1 MKFFGQKNCT
11 CFRSSLLRQYAI
23 NRTNLIA
30 GLILLFNLSSLDS
43 FSQTTYFWRND
54 QNPIANENWNRTIP
68 EAMWWRGFAEVPTGS
83 EILSFDGNSTNMS
96 SFNNLTATNRFRI
109 VFENTNTPG
118 ARALNGSTS
127 NTFFDFGGNTPSIT
141 NNSGVTHTINFPFL
155 NGNAAGASRLE
166 LNANSGNFIFG
177 STIGAS
183 GGTRNLVAT
192 GASSITF
199 NGLISNGSAT
209 LNFIKEGAG
218 TALFN
223 VANSYTGT
231 TTIAAGTLR
240 LGIANA
246 IPNTNMTLSGG
257 TLSTGATTGF
267 NETIGVLSMNASSA
281 ISLGT
286 GAHSLNFA
294 NSAGTWTGTLTI
306 NGWAL
311 GAGQI
316 FFGIDNTGLNAGQ
329 LNQINFN
336 GFGTGARILSTGE
349 IVPRDFY
356 FSNAANGN
364 FTTGTDW
371 LGNAAPVA
379 GCTAV
384 IRNGH
389 NITLNTSL
397 SLGNLTINTGGT
409 FTGSDGAAR
418 TLTIAAGGTFSNS
431 GTVNQTANGT
441 LVFTGNGTFAGTSA
455 IPLNNF
461 SFAAGSTIT
470 ISNSVSVVQAFT
482 LASGAAYN
490 FTFNNNN
497 TFTCGGLTT
506 TGANTLTLAN
516 GGSSTTGNRLFFS
529 GGAVSVPTGSSL
541 SLGVS
546 SISLQ
551 VNGNVALAGTGGLT
565 LSSAT
570 GGDIYLTGNWSR
582 ATGTFTPNGRA
593 VFFNGTGIQTLAAS
607 GGTETFNFLFIQNSA
622 TVQLSSTNVTVNSSS
637 GLSISSA
644 AASTIDLNG
653 NTLTLS
659 GGGNLSLANGARTI
673 TSSLGTGLFAISTA
687 LAVSNAGTLSFGTS
701 VTVQLTAS
709 FNPAAAATTING
721 TLLLNAGGFILTNA
735 PIYGAASTLIYNNGA
750 PYGIGTEW
758 TSGAASG
765 AGYPNNVQ
773 VGLTVANSALSIGAG
788 TYNCGGNFT
797 FSGTITGAAL
807 TMTTG
812 TLNIGGSWVN
822 NATPAAANFTRGTG
836 TVGFTG
842 TGIHTIGGSNT
853 SAGGYA
859 FNNLTVNKT
868 LGSVTLNNAITVA
881 NTLTVSGG
889 TFTLNGYSLSVVN
902 LAGTST
908 AAVINNN
915 TATNII
921 LTITDGSNNTCA
933 AAIQNGSTGTIS
945 IVKSGAGAQ
954 SLSGNNTYS
963 GTTTVSAGTLGI
975 GSASSGA
982 GLSSASNYTFSGGNL
997 TIANL
1002 PAASV
1007 LNGGTINI
1015 QANTSITLTGPN
1027 AYTVNFAASN
1037 LVAWD
1042 LSRTVTI
1049 FNWTPSAGR
1058 VINMGTN
1065 TGLTFPPIFPNPNN
1079 QVSRINFDNYGVG
1092 SKLVGIEL
1100 RPAFLYVTQAS
1111 GAGNYTTPGSWLFN
1125 DQPLLNDGS
1134 ESIFI
1139 QGTFALTFDNLSP
1152 ILNVLRAEIAPVAS
1166 LTMAAGERINIFPTG
1181 DFRVNGTINML
1192 GNSYIDLR
1200 TGTNFQLGGTVT
1212 MSSTA
1217 VVAFASGISMI
1228 ATSPSANFSSAGT
1241 LDFAGAFT
1249 ITSNTPNAV
1258 LLPNVNLRASVDF
1271 GQNSTIQN
1279 GSSLFMLPGGFV
1291 NNNAPTYAAGST
1303 LVYNTGGP
1311 YNRSLEWS
1319 ATSGKGYP
1327 SNVTIGTTTIFSLSN
1342 GTPGTARQMGGN
1354 LTINSGTQFTME
1366 DGGGGMS
1373 APLTVLGNVIVN
1385 GELRLGNA
1393 IGGDIRV
1400 GGNYT
1405 VGPTAGLNG
1414 TVFNNNRAVI
1424 FVGSNGDQVVTKTGG
1439 GIVYFD
1445 FIVINKPQTPTP
1457 GDLKMSAN
1465 TNAWIISQVNN
1476 DLSLRVLQLLSG
1488 GLDMNAGIMTLQ
1500 GDNINS
1506 LNIFVDGGA
1515 TRRIFTSTGSGEFR
1529 ITGTL
1534 ASGVPKLSVTAGSV
1548 GSRLLFDNN
1557 VLVTTNVGVN
1567 FGAAGITTINAQ
1579 LRIDQNGY
1587 IITHSPDYG
1596 PQSTLIYNNGPGGYK
1611 RNMEWNT
1618 NTPGATGAGYP
1629 NNVVVQNNTPV
1640 DLNSTDFPA
1649 TFPLGCSGKLTIESG
1664 SSLATGSM
1672 AHTLSVG
1679 DSLNLR
1685 GTLTLST
1692 NAAGD
1697 FFVGGNWNRS
1707 STGVFVQNDRMVT
1720 FDSTNAATIRAA
1732 GGQTFTRLT
1741 INKKTTISTI
1751 AVDSAV
1757 TVTNELFL
1765 QRGAL
1770 TLNNDIT
1777 LTSDNTRTARIGET
1791 TNPAD
1796 ISVTYGAGK
1805 FVIQRYLPIANN
1817 AAARRWRL
1825 MTAPL
1830 KTSNAPT
1837 INEAWQEGQVST
1849 NRLTPVN
1856 TTPGFGTAITWGTT
1870 SANGYDQG
1878 ITNNPSIARYNTVT
1892 NAWEGI
1898 PSTTSGK
1905 ITDQPGYMLFV
1916 RGDRSIVITGTT
1928 DPATPTTLRTRGEI
1942 HIGGVTTA
1950 LNGTGYQVLGNPYA
1964 SAISFNNVTFNGV
1977 NPGTTAGRT
1986 FYMWDPKLLG
1996 SRNVGGQV
2004 TFTSLGNGTY
2014 AVTANSSGYLNT
2026 GIIES
2031 GAAIMVPAAGGNFT
2045 FSENCKI
2052 AASSTVGLASRPAG
2066 NAATGHDFF
2075 TTNLYAVVGGVPQLA
2090 DGVVN
2095 IGHDNFDSE
2104 VNMDDAPKLISFSS
2118 AEKISIVR
2126 DGRDLSVELKKKL
2139 KAGDTIFYKLS
2150 RLSAGSYQLTLEGKN
2165 IDNGL
2170 VAVLEDKFTGDQK
2183 LLDINATAVY
2193 PFDVTADSNSAGSR
2207 FRVVFRS
2214 AVQFT
2219 VLAASAVNGNI
2230 VTSWATVFEH
2240 NIAKYEVERS
2250 SDGSSFIAVGTVPAG
2265 SIAAGSY
2272 LFSDASPKP
2281 GNYVYRIKAVTATGG
2296 SVYSNTAKV
2305 NLYRQ
2310 TNSVYVFP
2318 NPVQDGLIRLH
2329 MDKQPAGIYHWRLF
2343 NSNGQQVYN
2352 GALNHAA
2359 GNVLQE
2365 FRVPGLTAGGIY
2377 QLEITRTNS
2386 LKIVL
2391 PVLVK

>member
-1 MKFFGQKNCT
+1 MKFFGQMNCT
-11 CFRSSLLRQYAI
+11 CFKSSLMRQHAI
-23 NRTNLIA
+23 NRTNLLV
-30 GLILLFNLSSLDS
+30 GLILLLNLSALNSV
-43 FSQTTYFWRND
+43 SQTTYFWRND

-109 VFENTNTPG
+109 VFQNTNTP
-118 ARALNGSTS
+118 ASRILNGSTS

-155 NGNAAGASRLE
+155 NGNSAGASRLE

-192 GASSITF
+192 GGSSITF

-218 TALFN
+218 TVIFN
-223 VANSYTGT
+223 VANTYTGT
-231 TTIAAGTLR
+231 TSIAAGTLR

-267 NETIGVLSMNASSA
+267 DETIAVLNVTANSTIA
-281 ISLGT
+281 LGT
-286 GAHSLNFA
+286 GSHNVNFS
-294 NSAGTWTGTLTI
+294 NSNGTWGGNLTI
-306 NGWAL
+306 TGWSPAAS
-311 GAGQI
+311 GRI
-316 FFGIDNTGLNAGQ
+316 FFGTDATGLSASQ
-329 LNQINFN
+329 LNQISFT
-336 GFGTGARILSTGE
+336 GYGTGARIAAATGE
-349 IVPRDFY
+349 IFPKDYY

-364 FTTGTDW
+364 FTTGSDW
-371 LGNAAPVA
+371 LGGAIPVA
-379 GCTAV
+379 NAYAI

-389 NITLNTSL
+389 NMTLNTDLTLISL
-397 SLGNLTINTGGT
+397 TVSPGGT
-409 FTGSDGAAR
+409 FNGSDGAAR
-418 TLTIAAGGTFSNS
+418 TLTLAANGTFSNS
-431 GTVNQTANGT
+431 GTVNQTANGF
-441 LVFTGNGTFAGTSA
+441 LVFAGSGSFTGTSS
-455 IPLNNF
+455 ISLNNF

-470 ISNSVSVVQAFT
+470 ISNTVSVVQALT
-482 LASGAAYN
+482 LAAGGAYN

-516 GGSSTTGNRLFFS
+516 GGTSTTGNRLFFA
-529 GGAVSVPTGSSL
+529 GGTLSVPTGSSL
-541 SLGVS
+541 NLGAS
-546 SISLQ
+546 TISLQ
-551 VNGNVALAGTGGLT
+551 VNGNVSLAGTGGLT

-593 VFFNGTGIQTLAAS
+593 VFFNGTGTQTLSAS
-607 GGTETFNFLFIQNSA
+607 GGTETFNFLFVQNSA
-622 TVQLSSTNVTVNSSS
+622 TVQLSSTNVTVNSASGLTMSS
-637 GLSISSA
+637 GA
-644 AASTIDLNG
+644 ATTIDLNG

-659 GGGNLSLANGARTI
+659 GGGNLSLANGARTV
-673 TSSLGTGLFAISTA
+673 TSSLGTGVFAISSA

-735 PIYGAASTLIYNNGA
+735 PVYGAASTLIYNDGLV
-750 PYGIGTEW
+750 YGIGSEW
-758 TSGAASG
+758 TAGATSG
-765 AGYPNNVQ
+765 AGYPNDVQ
-773 VGLTVANSALSIGAG
+773 LGSGVANSRLSISNGN
-788 TYNCGGNFT
+788 TYNLRGNFT
-797 FSGTITGAAL
+797 FSVSGSAL
-807 TMTTG
+807 AMTTS
-812 TLNIGGSWVN
+812 TLNIGKSWIN
-822 NATPAAANFTRGTG
+822 NGNTNNFTCGTG
-836 TVGFTG
+836 LVIFSGTVAE
-842 TGIHTIGGSNT
+842 TIGGTNT
-853 SAGGYA
+853 NAGGYA
-859 FNNLTVNKT
+859 FNNLTINKT
-868 LGSVTLNNAITVA
+868 SGSVTLSNTLATIA
-881 NTLTVSGG
+881 NTLTVNGSC
-889 TFTLNGYSLSVVN
+889 TLSLNGTSMSIVN
-902 LAGTST
+902 LVGNSAT
-908 AAVINNN
+908 AILNNN
-915 TATNII
+915 SATNLT
-921 LTITDGSNNTCA
+921 LTITDGSASTFA
-933 AAIQNGSTGTIS
+933 GSLQNGSTGTFS
-945 IVKSGAGAQ
+945 IVKAGAGTQVLSGAN
-954 SLSGNNTYS
+954 SYS
-963 GTTTVSAGTLGI
+963 GTTVVSGGTLII
-975 GSASSGA
+975 GSTTSGN
-982 GLSSASNYTFSGGNL
+982 GLSANSNYTFSGGNL

-1037 LVAWD
+1037 AVGWD
-1042 LSRTVTI
+1042 LTRTVTV

-1058 VINMGTN
+1058 IINAGTT
-1065 TGLTFPPIFPNPNN
+1065 TGLTGPSPAG
-1079 QVSRINFDNYGVG
+1079 QLGRINFDNYGVG
-1092 SKLVGIEL
+1092 SKLVGIEV
-1100 RPAFLYVTQAS
+1100 RPAFLYVTLAS
-1111 GAGNYTTPGSWLFN
+1111 GAGNYSAPGSWLFG
-1125 DQPLLNDGS
+1125 DRPVLNDGS

-1139 QGTFALTFDNLSP
+1139 QGTFALAFDIASP
-1152 ILNVLRAEIAPVAS
+1152 ILNVLRAEIAPGAS
-1166 LTMAAGERINIFPTG
+1166 FTMAAGERINIFPTG

-1217 VVAFASGISMI
+1217 IVAFAAGISMI
-1228 ATSPSANFSSAGT
+1228 ATAPGANFSPAGT

-1279 GSSLFMLPGGFV
+1279 GSSLFMLPGGFI
-1291 NNNAPTYAAGST
+1291 NTNAPTYAAGST

-1319 ATSGKGYP
+1319 AASGRGYP
-1327 SNVTIGTTTIFSLSN
+1327 SNVTIGTTTNFRLSN

-1354 LTINSGTQFTME
+1354 LTINSGTTFTME
-1366 DGGGGMS
+1366 DGAGMS

-1424 FVGSNGDQVVTKTGG
+1424 FVGSAGDQVVTKTGG

-1596 PQSTLIYNNGPGGYK
+1596 PLSTLIYNNGPGGYK

-1629 NNVVVQNNTPV
+1629 NNVIVQNNTPV
-1640 DLNSTDFPA
+1640 ELNSTDFPA

-1664 SSLATGSM
+1664 SSLATGNM

-1679 DSLNLR
+1679 DSLTLR

-1697 FFVGGNWNRS
+1697 FFVGGNWNRG

-1732 GGQTFTRLT
+1732 GGQTFTRVT
-1741 INKKTTISTI
+1741 INKKTTVSTI

-1791 TNPAD
+1791 TNPAN
-1796 ISVTYGAGK
+1796 IAVTYGAGK

-1830 KTSNAPT
+1830 KASNAPT

-1856 TTPGFGTAITWGTT
+1856 TTPGFGTAITWGTS

-1878 ITNNPSIARYNTVT
+1878 ITNNPSIARYNTGT
-1892 NAWEGI
+1892 EAWEGI
-1898 PSTTSGK
+1898 PSTTSGQ

-1928 DPATPTTLRTRGEI
+1928 DPATSTTLRTRGEI
-1942 HIGGVTTA
+1942 NIGGVTTA

-2031 GAAIMVPAAGGNFT
+2031 GTAIMVPVTGGNFT

-2052 AASSTVGLASRPAG
+2052 AASSTVGLESRPAG
-2066 NAATGHDFF
+2066 NTATGHDFF
-2075 TTNLYAVVGGVPQLA
+2075 TTSLYAVVGGVPKLA
-2090 DGVVN
+2090 DGVMNV
-2095 IGHDNFDSE
+2095 GYDDFDNE
-2104 VNMDDAPKLISFSS
+2104 VTIDDAPKLISFSS
-2118 AEKISIVR
+2118 VEKISIVR
-2126 DGRDLSVELKKKL
+2126 DGKDLSVELKKKL
-2139 KAGDTIFYKLS
+2139 TAGDTIFYKLS
-2150 RLSAGSYQLTLEGKN
+2150 RLSVGSYQLTLEGKG

-2193 PFDVTADSNSAGSR
+2193 PFDVTADSNSAGNR

-2219 VLAASAVNGNI
+2219 VLTASAVNGNI
-2230 VTSWATVFEH
+2230 VANWATAFEH
-2240 NIAKYEVERS
+2240 NLAGYEVERS
-2250 SDGSSFIAVGTVPAG
+2250 SDGRSFTTVGTVPAG
-2265 SIAAGSY
+2265 GIAAGSY
-2272 LFSDASPKP
+2272 LFTDASPKP

-2296 SVYSNTAKV
+2296 LVYSNTAKV
-2305 NLYRQ
+2305 SLYRQ
-2310 TNSVYVFP
+2310 SNTMYVFP

-2329 MDKQPAGIYHWRLF
+2329 MDRQPAGLYQWRLF
-2343 NSNGQQVYN
+2343 NSNGQQVYS
-2352 GALNHAA
+2352 GALQHAA

-2386 LKIVL
+2386 PKIVL
-2391 PVLVK
+2391 PVMVK